1 MRKKKPQNTWN
12 FVKGKCIMAK
22 VTIKDIAK
30 EAGVSIST
38 VSNALN
44 GVPVVK
50 PKTRK
55 YILEVADRLHY
66 VPDLNGRNLKAKA
79 TKVLGLFTTSLK
91 GPYFAALVDIMFRE
105 CVKHGYELNIFVT
118 WNEKSAITGIL
129 GKRVDGSV
137 IISSAVDDEGA
148 KRILE
153 MDTPAV
159 FLDREI
165 SGNRVSSILFD
176 SYKDGVT
183 VADFLLK
190 KGLRKFAVLQ
200 GVKGNYDAIE
210 RFRGFRDRLL
220 KNEII
225 VDPDY
230 ILEGGFDR
238 EKAHQAVIEMLD
250 KGLPVPEAVF
260 ATNDLSAFGCMG
272 ALKDRG
278 YKIPEDVLVVGVDDI
293 EMCQWYTPK
302 LTTIHT
308 GYEKQGSLAVKKL
321 VKMINGEE
329 NGDII
334 KLHGKLIERESTDRK

>member
-1 MRKKKPQNTWN
+1 
-12 FVKGKCIMAK
+12 MAK
-22 VTIKDIAK
+22 VTIKDIAR

-44 GVPVVK
+44 GVSVVK
-50 PKTRK
+50 PETRE

-66 VPDLNGRNLKAKA
+66 IPDLNGRNLKAKA

-91 GPYFAALVDIMFRE
+91 GPYFATLADIMFWE

-118 WNEKSAITGIL
+118 WSERSAITSIL
-129 GKRVDGSV
+129 GKRVDGCV
-137 IISSAVDDEGA
+137 ILSNDVDEEGA

-153 MDTPAV
+153 LDAPTV
-159 FLDREI
+159 FLDRELK
-165 SGNRVSSILFD
+165 GNRVSSIIFD
-176 SYKDGVT
+176 SYRDGMT

-190 KGLRKFAVLQ
+190 KGLRKFSVIQ
-200 GVKGNYDAIE
+200 GVRDNYDSIE

-220 KNEII
+220 KDGIV

-230 ILEGGFDR
+230 ILEGGFER
-238 EKAHQAVIEMLD
+238 EKTRETVGQLLD
-250 KGLPVPEAVF
+250 KGYALPEAFF
-260 ATNDLSAFGCMG
+260 ATNDLSAFGCMD
-272 ALKDRG
+272 ALQQRG
-278 YKIPEDVLVVGVDDI
+278 YKIPEDVLVIGVDDV

-302 LTTIHT
+302 LSTIRT

-329 NGDII
+329 TGDII
-334 KLHGKLIERESTDRK
+334 KLHGQLIERESTERV